1 MHYVYILKCADST
14 YYTGCTGKLD
24 ERIDKHNLGYVA
36 STKSKR
42 PLKLV
47 TYIAFTDKYKAYQF
61 EKYLKSG
68 SGIAFRNKRF
78 V

>member
-36 STKSKR
+36 ST
-42 PLKLV
+42 
-47 TYIAFTDKYKAYQF
+47 
-61 EKYLKSG
+61 
-68 SGIAFRNKRF
+68 
-78 V
+78 